1 VRLVSY
7 SNGDDGWHAG
17 ALLDGDVVAPLDRI
31 SELAGLSPADRAATR
46 SVRGAVGLGQAAREA
61 MLGVDLAESAIDAI
75 PMTSLRLG
83 PPVIDPQKILCI
95 GLNYRDHA
103 AEMDMPLPTTPIVF
117 AKFANSLVGPQDE
130 IVLPPDDQMVDY
142 EAELAVVIGRPAHG
156 VSPEDALGHVAGI
169 MAFNDVSARDLQ
181 MATSQWTIG
190 KAIDTFAPCGP
201 ALVTLDEIADVQD
214 LPVHARINDK
224 TMQSGTTADM
234 VFSVAEIVAHLSRV
248 MTLVPGDIIATGT
261 PAGVGMGRT
270 PPVYLAAG
278 DTVEVELGAVGVL
291 RNRVV
296 SAT

>member
-1 VRLVSY
+1 VRPSHRSSPALERRAFGVGAEHRLQGLDHLAL
-7 SNGDDGWHAG
+7 GDLGAGGFQQVRHQVLAGITGGPLQCAERGLG
-17 ALLDGDVVAPLDRI
+17 ALAVALLTDG
-31 SELAGLSPADRAATR
+31 T
-46 SVRGAVGLGQAAREA
+46 
-61 MLGVDLAESAIDAI
+61 
-75 PMTSLRLG
+75 
-83 PPVIDPQKILCI
+83 
-95 GLNYRDHA
+95 
-103 AEMDMPLPTTPIVF
+103 
-117 AKFANSLVGPQDE
+117 
-130 IVLPPDDQMVDY
+130 
-142 EAELAVVIGRPAHG
+142 
-156 VSPEDALGHVAGI
+156 
-169 MAFNDVSARDLQ
+169 DLQ
-181 MATSQWTIG
+181 MATSQWTMG

-214 LPVHARINDK
+214 LAVRARINDE

-278 DTVEVELGAVGVL
+278 DTVEVELGAVGIL

>member
-1 VRLVSY
+1 MRLVSY
-7 SNGDDGWHAG
+7 SNGADGWHAG
-17 ALLDGDVVAPLDRI
+17 ALLDGDMVAPLDRI
-31 SELAGLSPADRAATR
+31 AELAGLSAADRAATR
-46 SVRGAVGLGQAAREA
+46 SVRGALALSQAAREKL
-61 MLGVDLAESAIDAI
+61 LGVDRAESARDAI
-75 PMTSLRLG
+75 PATSVRLG

-103 AEMDMPLPTTPIVF
+103 AEMDIELPTTPIVF
-117 AKFANSLVGPQDE
+117 AKFANSLVGPHDE

-142 EAELAVVIGRPAHG
+142 EAELAVVIGRPARG
-156 VSPEDALGHVAGI
+156 VRPEDALDHVAGI

-214 LPVHARINDK
+214 LAVQARINDE

-234 VFSVAEIVAHLSRV
+234 VFSVAEILSYLSRV

>member
-7 SNGDDGWHAG
+7 SNGADGWQAG
-17 ALLDGDVVAPLDRI
+17 ALLDGALVAPLQRI
-31 SELAGLSPADRAATR
+31 AELAGLSPADRTATR
-46 SVRGAVGLGQAAREA
+46 SVRGALALGQAAREA
-61 MLGVDLAESAIDAI
+61 MLGVDRSESAQDAI
-75 PMTSLRLG
+75 PLTSVRLG

-103 AEMDMPLPTTPIVF
+103 AESGMELPTTPIVF
-117 AKFANSLVGPQDE
+117 AKFANSLVGPHDE

-142 EAELAVVIGRPAHG
+142 EAELAVVIGPPARG

-181 MATSQWTIG
+181 MATSQWTMG

-214 LPVHARINDK
+214 LAVQARINDE

-234 VFSVAEIVAHLSRV
+234 VFSVAEILAHLSRV

>member
-1 VRLVSY
+1 
-7 SNGDDGWHAG
+7 
-17 ALLDGDVVAPLDRI
+17 
-31 SELAGLSPADRAATR
+31 
-46 SVRGAVGLGQAAREA
+46 
-61 MLGVDLAESAIDAI
+61 
-75 PMTSLRLG
+75 
-83 PPVIDPQKILCI
+83 
-95 GLNYRDHA
+95 
-103 AEMDMPLPTTPIVF
+103 
-117 AKFANSLVGPQDE
+117 
-130 IVLPPDDQMVDY
+130 
-142 EAELAVVIGRPAHG
+142 
-156 VSPEDALGHVAGI
+156 
-169 MAFNDVSARDLQ
+169 
-181 MATSQWTIG
+181 MATSQWTMG

-214 LPVHARINDK
+214 LAVRARINDE

-278 DTVEVELGAVGVL
+278 DTVEVELGAVGIL